1 MNRLGEFSWW
11 PVTWLDDKSRS
22 VSPTDIR
29 ENAVLKKVRRRGV
42 ELTLIVDHK
51 GATCTA
57 KIVAHLSEDFLI
69 LLRHVLLQ
77 QWGEPISA
85 VENFEIKFAF

>member
-1 MNRLGEFSWW
+1 MNRIGEFAWW
-11 PVTWLDDKSRS
+11 PKTWLDDQSGS
-22 VSPTDIR
+22 VNPTDIR
-29 ENAVLKKVRRRGV
+29 ESGVLKNVRRTGD

-57 KIVAHLSEDFLI
+57 KIVAQLSDDFLI

-77 QWGEPISA
+77 HWGEPIST
-85 VENFEIKFAF
+85 VENFEIKFAV